1 VAEKLV
7 TKGQWY
13 LLYVSSGREERAER
27 NLLQRIKY
35 LDIADKIFEVV
46 IPKTK
51 EIEIRSGKR
60 RTVDKKAF
68 PGYIMVRMDLDEHS
82 WDMVR
87 NTPGVAGFVSTGI
100 KPVPLVEEEANAI
113 LQRMEETPSE
123 VKLTFR
129 RGDNVRVT
137 SGPFVDFIGKVDEVN
152 SAKGRATVMLSLFG
166 RETSV
171 DLDFLGVEKI

>member
-1 VAEKLV
+1 
-7 TKGQWY
+7 
-13 LLYVSSGREERAER
+13 
-27 NLLQRIKY
+27 
-35 LDIADKIFEVV
+35 
-46 IPKTK
+46 
-51 EIEIRSGKR
+51 
-60 RTVDKKAF
+60 
-68 PGYIMVRMDLDEHS
+68 
-82 WDMVR
+82 
-87 NTPGVAGFVSTGI
+87 
-100 KPVPLVEEEANAI
+100 

-166 RETSV
+166 RETAV